1 MPIAPG
7 CGSIEE
13 IDCSYRADSI
23 RASAERQHRMYVGTP
38 IDATHLLFTG
48 DPLTQC
54 RHLNSIA
61 LRVCGEC
68 HVDYTKPAEF
78 QQAIRSTAS
87 DGHLSVL
94 NRSQVLAMEPSL
106 AHLPLIGG
114 IFDSALNSGSCHLF
128 LQALQTKYAN

>member
-1 MPIAPG
+1 MSEPQIDAITMHTSPIHWQ
-7 CGSIEE
+7 S
-13 IDCSYRADSI
+13 ADSI
-23 RASAERQHRMYVGTP
+23 PPPECHRL
-38 IDATHLLFTG
+38 A
-48 DPLTQC
+48 C
-54 RHLNSIA
+54 
-61 LRVCGEC
+61 VCGEC

-94 NRSQVLAMEPSL
+94 NRGQVLAMEPSL